1 MPKKV
6 HDKLKIMEYIL
17 TLGNKGDELTI
28 YNITKKLNQNIK
40 NLKSIDIENHYVH
53 YVKEQTISNA
63 LKELKKLKI
72 LEVKSIEKTKTGKE
86 KKIYKLTENSEK
98 IFEVYKKNYLKI
110 HKILNVIKSEEI
122 SNDELDT
129 ISFIIKRLLKKD
141 D

>member
-40 NLKSIDIENHYVH
+40 NLKSIDIENHYAH

-63 LKELKKLKI
+63 LKELKKLNC

>member
-1 MPKKV
+1 MNNKYI
-6 HDKLKIMEYIL
+6 DKLWLIDDSKIFR
-17 TLGNKGDELTI
+17 GTI
-28 YNITKKLNQNIK
+28 Y
-40 NLKSIDIENHYVH
+40 D
-53 YVKEQTISNA
+53 
-63 LKELKKLKI
+63 
-72 LEVKSIEKTKTGKE
+72 
-86 KKIYKLTENSEK
+86 K

>member
-63 LKELKKLKI
+63 LKELKKLNC

>member
-63 LKELKKLKI
+63 LKELKKLDC

-98 IFEVYKKNYLKI
+98 IFDVYKKNYLKI